1 MVYTICYQL
10 IRNILFY
17 FRDRI
22 VFPPILA
29 VIAFTFGYYL
39 VYPVINF
46 INPQADLTFWVGFII
61 GYWIY
66 DLIHYSLHH
75 FDSSKNK
82 GTYFHYLQKYHNQH
96 HFGGE
101 AKGFGVSSKFW
112 DIVFRT

>member
-29 VIAFTFGYYL
+29 VIAFTLGYYL
-39 VYPVINF
+39 IYPVISF
-46 INPQADLTFWVGFII
+46 INPHADWTFLAGFII

-75 FDSSKNK
+75 IDSSKNK
-82 GTYFHYLQKYHNQH
+82 GTYFHNLQKYHNQH

-101 AKGFGVSSKFW
+101 VKGFGVSSKFW